1 MTRLTRSRTIGQ
13 GQGQE
18 LDNISIQNMNL
29 ISYCIFIF
37 VTVLFGVKTE
47 KSIDNLSKDRR
58 KYYQVKTKKSYNR
71 VEVACVNR

>member
-1 MTRLTRSRTIGQ
+1 
-13 GQGQE
+13 
-18 LDNISIQNMNL
+18 MNL

-71 VEVACVNR
+71 VNQKLPVSIDKERRKAAINYLGP